1 MQLMKKEMKR
11 VSSVTGSSRFF
22 SRRDFLRASGGA
34 ALGGVLAT
42 QAIDLE
48 AEPQAAPAPAGETH
62 SFPIFTG
69 RSGKGAVQSLA
80 RDYKTVIFA

>member
-69 RSGKGAVQSLA
+69 DQERAQFSLS
-80 RDYKTVIFA
+80 RGITKL